1 MRRAVLTSGAVV
13 ASLAGG
19 LLVATAAEAAVA
31 CRVNYT
37 VTSQWSGGF
46 TANVAIS
53 NLGDPVNGW
62 RLTWSFPTG
71 QSVAQAW
78 NASVTQSGAAVTATN
93 VSWNGAMGTN
103 GSAAFGFNGQ
113 FSTTNTNPTAFSLNG
128 VACTGSPGTPT
139 TAPPTTRPPTTPPAT
154 TAPPVTTA
162 PPSSGW
168 NPPSNLVQPLNAVWT
183 HQEQTYN
190 NGNLYGFRNYGWDQL
205 FANRGYINYCV
216 RWDSS
221 ATVSAQLRDEIHA
234 ALKRQYKK
242 WMDVMVGHN
251 NWPYTDVP
259 VNVVGW
265 AVRDRNQLQWTDSS
279 VDIYV
284 NNIRENAPQCSEP
297 CGRFFNQSGNY
308 PNCPG
313 GASRHYD
320 HSLWLTDGFGG
331 GAGGDWGQRMGREYF
346 VNARNSENIH
356 IFLHE
361 LGHTY
366 GLDDFYDWDPLPGQG
381 FIMKAGSA
389 SQITEFDRW
398 MFRDWWRHL
407 KSRYGY

>member
-1 MRRAVLTSGAVV
+1 MRRAVLTSAAVV

-19 LLVATAAEAAVA
+19 LLVATSAEAAVA
-31 CRVNYT
+31 CRVTYS
-37 VTSQWSGGF
+37 VGSQWSGGF
-46 TANVAIS
+46 SANVGIT

-62 RLTWSFPTG
+62 RLTWSFPSG

-78 NASVTQSGAAVTATN
+78 NATVTQSGAAVTATN
-93 VSWNGAMGTN
+93 ASWNGSLATN
-103 GSAAFGFNGQ
+103 GTASFGFNGQ
-113 FSTTNTNPTAFSLNG
+113 FSTTNTNPSAFSLNG
-128 VACTGSPGTPT
+128 VVCTGSAGTPT
-139 TAPPTTRPPTTPPAT
+139 ASPPTS
-154 TAPPVTTA
+154 APVA
-162 PPSSGW
+162 GW
-168 NPPSNLVQPLNAVWT
+168 NPPSNLVTPLNEVWA

-205 FANRGYINYCV
+205 LANRGYINYCV
-216 RWDSS
+216 RWDST
-221 ATVSAQLRDEIHA
+221 ATVTAQLRDEIHA
-234 ALKRQYKK
+234 ALARQYKK

-251 NWPYTDVP
+251 NWPYTNVP
-259 VNVVGW
+259 VRVVGW
-265 AVRDRNQLQWTDSS
+265 AVRDRAQLQWTDSS

-297 CGRFFNQSGNY
+297 CGRFFNQSGTY

-313 GASRHYD
+313 GAARHYD

-346 VNARNSENIH
+346 VNARNADSIT

-366 GLDDFYDWDPLPGQG
+366 GLDDFYDWTPTGQCC
-381 FIMKAGSA
+381 FIMKAGS
-389 SQITEFDRW
+389 SGTITEFDRW